1 MNNCSALQITDN
13 RQQAECAVGVPADM
27 DFINADLSDMGR
39 RNTGIFPFKRPLLYF
54 LDQLLSQMV
63 FHCDGT
69 NAHPMAF
76 LDDSPFQFSGNSDV
90 GRRQKMQMF
99 KVATMAGLTIQS
111 MNPDSEVDQM
121 LLNFPILSD
130 YILIVDNEKTLF
142 LTHGHI
148 YNEEKFPKGRFDAF
162 FYGHTHL
169 WKLEK
174 TDKGLICNTGSITF
188 PKQGNVPTFA
198 VYENGTVRIYQ
209 LNGTLLKE
217 ITI

>member
-121 LLNFPILSD
+121 PPLRQALAITNANAFRSYLQRTTSRTEKILAFDDPNQFFFAIFESLVLKFTD
-130 YILIVDNEKTLF
+130 F
-142 LTHGHI
+142 L
-148 YNEEKFPKGRFDAF
+148 
-162 FYGHTHL
+162 
-169 WKLEK
+169 
-174 TDKGLICNTGSITF
+174 C
-188 PKQGNVPTFA
+188 V
-198 VYENGTVRIYQ
+198 
-209 LNGTLLKE
+209 LK
-217 ITI
+217 